1 MTRFLFSLV
10 AAAVV
15 AATAQAHFVYVVP
28 AKDAKAATVV
38 FSDSLEPDEDVPI
51 AKVAALKLTARAG
64 GKDVAAEHKTAE
76 HSLAVTLPADCTLIY
91 GTVTYGLYG
100 KDKPGLLVYHPKAV
114 FGGATGKEATA
125 GEKAVAEVVPV
136 ADGGKVKFQFLVGGK
151 PAAEAEGSVT
161 LPDGKKEKVKT
172 DKDGFTAAFD
182 AAGRYAVYL
191 KHVEAKADEHD
202 GKKYE
207 QVTHYA
213 TLVADT
219 PAKAK

>member
-1 MTRFLFSLV
+1 MTRFLLSVTLLAF
-10 AAAVV
+10 
-15 AATAQAHFVYVVP
+15 TALSAQGHFVYVVP
-28 AKDAKAATVV
+28 AKDAKVATVV
-38 FSDSLEPDEDVPI
+38 FSDDLEPDEDVAI
-51 AKVAALKLTARAG
+51 EKVATLKLTARAG
-64 GKDVAAEHKTAE
+64 GKDTPAEHKTE
-76 HSLAVTLPADCTLIY
+76 KHSLAVTLPADCTLVY
-91 GTVTYGLYG
+91 GSVTYGLYG

-114 FGGATGKEATA
+114 FGGATGNEATA

-151 PAAEAEGSVT
+151 PTADAEGSVT

-172 DKDGFTAAFD
+172 DKDGFTAAFE
-182 AAGRYAVYL
+182 ATGRYAVYL
-191 KHVEAKADEHD
+191 KSVEAKAGEHD

-219 PAKAK
+219 PAKSK